1 MGYNVVSC
9 YYLRL
14 MNNEENKVIE
24 EFLKYLDRQG
34 YNFYVIQAIRNLL
47 GKGVNYGKKESSFK
61 AF

>member
-1 MGYNVVSC
+1 
-9 YYLRL
+9 